1 MGEVAIREYDR
12 SNSIV
17 FLKTSDEFGGLSNM
31 AGGFPLFVNERKIL
45 TSEALYQ
52 VCRFPH
58 LPEVQCLIVSQ
69 TSPMTAKMRS
79 KPFRSES
86 RPDWMRVR
94 VRVMRWCLRAKLV
107 QNWDRFSKLLLMTE
121 GLPIV
126 EQSSKDKFWG
136 ASPQNDNKLVGA
148 NVLGRL
154 LMELRED
161 IVSERLY
168 QHELAPLDIKD
179 FLLFGQSIRTIN
191 LSDVI
196 AIPENGPLFD

>member
-1 MGEVAIREYDR
+1 MGKVAIREYDR